1 VTRSESNGAV
11 TISVDGVAG
20 ERYDVAVD
28 LAGPSDSQ
36 PAVSVSSVGV
46 NPASGSEPFEA
57 TIRRPAAEPN
67 GRDSVPRGVAL
78 GYVGFNSSRGA
89 AETSAATL
97 QFTVDEGA
105 IPRELDQEDVAVVR
119 YVDGEWTTA
128 NVTHE
133 SEGATHNA
141 TLPHATPVAVVALE
155 PGRVDVVEGAVPV
168 DRIRAGYETT
178 LRATVENPGDR
189 RVTRNLTVTM
199 DEEPLAERQVS
210 LDPGENATVEI
221 AFEPR
226 ESGSVSLEGEE
237 VGSIELFGDSGGAA
251 SSTGT
256 GTDGSVPGFGA
267 VVAVF
272 ALLVTALAWGRRS

>member
-11 TISVDGVAG
+11 TIDVDGATG

-28 LAGPSDSQ
+28 LAGPSDAQ

-46 NPASGSEPFEA
+46 TPAGDFEA
-57 TIRRPAAEPN
+57 FETTIGRPAAEPDDRN
-67 GRDSVPRGVAL
+67 PVPHGVAL
-78 GYVGFNSSRGA
+78 GYIEFGSSLGA
-89 AETSAATL
+89 TETSAATL
-97 QFTVDEGA
+97 QMTVDEGA
-105 IPRELDQEDVAVVR
+105 IPRGLDQEDVAVMR

-133 SEGATHNA
+133 VAGATHTA

-155 PGRVDVVEGAVPV
+155 PGRVDVVAGTVPV
-168 DRIRAGYETT
+168 DRVRAGYGTT
-178 LRATVENPGDR
+178 LRATVANPGDR
-189 RVTRNLTVTM
+189 RATRNLTVTM
-199 DEEPLAERQVS
+199 DGETLAQRQVS
-210 LDPGENATVEI
+210 LAPGENTTVEI
-221 AFEPR
+221 TFEPR

-237 VGSIELFGDSGGAA
+237 VGSVELFADTGGPAT
-251 SSTGT
+251 ST

-267 VVAVF
+267 LLAVL